1 MRAGLPAA
9 GKSAF
14 GLKHLRLSIADRMNR
29 AMILIAIACII
40 AVLTALKTLAE
51 RRALKLWSNKCQNK
65 PLSLL
70 SIGLRTIG
78 QYPRLLCINLNLL
91 AAA

>member
-1 MRAGLPAA
+1 MV
-9 GKSAF
+9 
-14 GLKHLRLSIADRMNR
+14 
-29 AMILIAIACII
+29 LIAIARTI
-40 AVLTALKTLAE
+40 AALTALKTLAE
-51 RRALKLWSNKCQNK
+51 CRARKLSNNKRRNK

-70 SIGLRTIG
+70 GIGLRTIG